1 MQPVPQFHVLV
12 LFLSLLKE
20 QIEGKSLHRLQGI
33 WSEFKA
39 ARLKIDR
46 RTLLAT
52 CYFHFF
58 RRMNDFSLFLT
69 SQTRITK
76 VEVVIFVPFSTF

>member
-1 MQPVPQFHVLV
+1 MQSLPNFHVLV

-20 QIEGKSLHRLQGI
+20 QIEEKCLHSLQGI

-52 CYFHFF
+52 RYFPFF
-58 RRMNDFSLFLT
+58 RRMNDFSLF
-69 SQTRITK
+69 
-76 VEVVIFVPFSTF
+76 